1 VTIFIIKKNNNNAF
15 PLTTFAR
22 GHKVTAGCDV
32 TTPARLP
39 APSWQRAT
47 FFERAIGSLEGP
59 KGISRPTDAAAAAE
73 SPRLEDLTYIFCA
86 AKFQISTS
94 SAENLS
100 WKTGSCKNRE
110 GIVRRSTAVP
120 SFSSSLDELLLS
132 VLVLF
137 ITPEAYLMIFV
148 KVLTLTLLHHD
159 YVSVVVW
166 QNCVTKS
173 SLSQPWSSQR
183 RLSGKGASLCQSYHR
198 SERVKSPEGKTHI
211 SRLPSI
217 TITNILSVVFN
228 ISKFEKKMIL

>member
-120 SFSSSLDELLLS
+120 SLSSSLDELLLS

-166 QNCVTKS
+166 QN
-173 SLSQPWSSQR
+173 LSPSPVSVSPGVR
-183 RLSGKGASLCQSYHR
+183 SAASLARARHSARVTTGQRELSPLRAKHTSADYHLIP
-198 SERVKSPEGKTHI
+198 SQI
-211 SRLPSI
+211 SCP
-217 TITNILSVVFN
+217 
-228 ISKFEKKMIL
+228 